1 VPAPASHGYAV
12 AAVRTRAFAALRAGR
27 DDEAVEWTA
36 PVVVRADRLFVAGER
51 DMLQGFLD
59 FGRRTLLVK
68 CAGLTG
74 EQLTERAVPPSALSL
89 LGLVRHVADMERTW
103 FRRRFAGEDVGVRY
117 AAPARP
123 DAAFEDARAEDAE
136 RDLVALREEWAAV
149 DRAVAGL
156 SLEHVYVT
164 ERWGPMQLRW
174 GYSHLISEYNRHNG
188 HADLLRE
195 RIDGTTG
202 T

>member
-1 VPAPASHGYAV
+1 VQIQCRSSPS
-12 AAVRTRAFAALRAGR
+12 TIR

-36 PVVVRADRLFVAGER
+36 PVVVRIDEPFVAGER
-51 DMLQGFLD
+51 EMLQGFLD

-74 EQLTERAVPPSALSL
+74 EQLIERAVPPSALSL
-89 LGLVRHVADMERTW
+89 LGLVQHVTDVERTW
-103 FRRRFAGEDVGVRY
+103 LRRRFAGEHVSRCY
-117 AAPARP
+117 AGPTRP
-123 DAAFEDARAEDAE
+123 DAACEDARAEDAE
-136 RDLVALREEWAAV
+136 RDLVALREEWAAA
-149 DRAVAGL
+149 DRAVANL
-156 SLEHVYVT
+156 PLEHVYVSD
-164 ERWGPMQLRW
+164 RRGPMQLRW

-195 RIDGTTG
+195 RIDGAAG